1 MLAVMR
7 NQHIGSLYN
16 QKSKQHVHLPILKM
30 HVKGASTSSGHE
42 NEVIG

>member
-16 QKSKQHVHLPILKM
+16 QKSKQHVRFPILKM
-30 HVKGASTSSGHE
+30 RVKGASTSSGHE